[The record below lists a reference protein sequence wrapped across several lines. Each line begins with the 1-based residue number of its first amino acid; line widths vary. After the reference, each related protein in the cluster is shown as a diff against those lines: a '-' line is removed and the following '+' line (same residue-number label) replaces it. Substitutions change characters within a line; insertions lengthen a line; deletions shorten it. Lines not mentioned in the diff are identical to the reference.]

1 MIEFSNRV
9 DGITEYY
16 FSSKLREVKSLI
28 DAGNEIINLGIGSP
42 DLSPPD
48 SVVKKL
54 IESLNKEGAHKY
66 QNYKGIDAYRK
77 EISNF
82 YKLHYGCDLNYQSEI
97 LPLIGSKEGIFHI
110 SMSFL
115 SENDKVLI
123 PNPGYPTYSSIT
135 NLIGNEIIYYD
146 LIEKNHWFPDLKKLS
161 RLDLSK
167 VKTKDFNEEILNGD
181 NLYKFS
187 LPKSGTELE
196 FKLLTH
202 GDELEITKEN
212 QALARL
218 YKGKGDT
225 SFDVTTRLKYMIQSV
240 DGNQD
245 RGYITKWDQNSFLAL
260 DTKAFRKFVREISP
274 DMDLKF
280 NFVSELTGEEEALDI
295 PFGVSFFYP
304 SE

>member
-54 IESLNKEGAHKY
+54 KESLNKEGAHKY

-82 YKLHYGCDLNYQSEI
+82 YKLHSGCDLNYQSEI

-123 PNPGYPTYSSIT
+123 PNQYV
-135 NLIGNEIIYYD
+135 EII
-146 LIEKNHWFPDLKKLS
+146 NHVLKHEFINEQDILNSFKS
-161 RLDLSK
+161 LSK
-167 VKTKDFNEEILNGD
+167 DFVLECINNLLNM
-181 NLYKFS
+181 KV
-187 LPKSGTELE
+187 
-196 FKLLTH
+196 
-202 GDELEITKEN
+202 I
-212 QALARL
+212 R
-218 YKGKGDT
+218 
-225 SFDVTTRLKYMIQSV
+225 
-240 DGNQD
+240 
-245 RGYITKWDQNSFLAL
+245 
-260 DTKAFRKFVREISP
+260 
-274 DMDLKF
+274 
-280 NFVSELTGEEEALDI
+280 
-295 PFGVSFFYP
+295 
-304 SE
+304 